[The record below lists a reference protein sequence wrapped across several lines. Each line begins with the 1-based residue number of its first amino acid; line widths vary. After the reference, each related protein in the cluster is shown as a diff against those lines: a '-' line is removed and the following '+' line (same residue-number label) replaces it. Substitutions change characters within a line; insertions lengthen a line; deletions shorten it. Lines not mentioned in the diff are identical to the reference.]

1 MTKPDILARLKQ
13 AGRLKPSDFAQ
24 ISQQLEERGGKPED
38 ALLELSLLPEA
49 ELAYYLCEA
58 YDLPF
63 VSLDRV
69 EVPPRALKL
78 LGVDR
83 LEADSMVPLSLD
95 SQALV
100 LAVANPARLPDLSPL
115 AEYFQC
121 AVRLVVATRSEIRA
135 VLGRLRARS
144 ERSASALEVPQPA
157 AQPSDTDMMRLLGRL
172 LLEASRG
179 HATQVHVN
187 PSAEGLELR
196 FRRDGLLED
205 RLIALAQ
212 ADQVRLID
220 LVKRLAGLDVKD
232 RRTPRSGRMRLPVG
246 DREDRRDLTLHVA
259 CAPALAGERLTL
271 SVVEVPELVPS
282 LEQLGFSGAPLA
294 RLRGLLQNPV
304 GGLLLVAGPSRSG
317 RSTTLRAALGQLPA
331 DGLAV
336 FSIEDPVEQR
346 LPGVSQMQVDGAAT
360 SVPGLIRSAVEQDA
374 DVVMVNALADAESVN
389 QALSTAFGGRFV
401 LAGLT
406 AMDAASAIQALF
418 AMGAEP
424 FLLGSSLRAVVSQRL
439 VRRLCVACR
448 RPVYRMPEEVV
459 RLKDRLRLS
468 GTTLFEPAGCGACG
482 YRGFWGRM
490 AIHEVLPATAQL
502 AQALQERIAAAE
514 LARLLDGFGHRT
526 LLHDGFSKALE
537 GSTTFYEVQRVVATI
552 APGVV

>member
-13 AGRLKPSDFAQ
+13 AGRLKPADFAR
-24 ISQQLEERGGKPED
+24 ISQWLEEHPGGSED
-38 ALLELSLLPEA
+38 ALFELSLFPET
-49 ELAYYLCEA
+49 ELAYYLCET

-78 LGVDR
+78 LGMDR
-83 LEADSMVPLSLD
+83 LEADSMVPLRLD
-95 SQALV
+95 SHALV
-100 LAVANPARLPDLSPL
+100 LAVANPARLPDLTPL

-121 AVRLVVATRSEIRA
+121 PIRLVVATRCEIRA

-144 ERSASALEVPQPA
+144 ERSASALEMPQAA
-157 AQPSDTDMMRLLGRL
+157 AQTSDTDMMRLLGRV

-179 HATQVHVN
+179 HATRVHVN
-187 PSAEGLELR
+187 PGAEGLELR

-212 ADQVRLID
+212 ADQVRLVD

-246 DREDRRDLTLHVA
+246 DREDKRDLTLHVA
-259 CAPALAGERLTL
+259 CAPTLAGERVTL

-294 RLRGLLQNPV
+294 RLRGLLQSPA

-317 RSTTLRAALGQLPA
+317 RSTTLRAAVGQLPA
-331 DGLAV
+331 DRLAV
-336 FSIEDPVEQR
+336 FSVEDPVEQR
-346 LPGVSQMQVDGAAT
+346 LPGVNQMQVEGATA
-360 SVPGLIRSAVEQDA
+360 SVPGLIRAAVEQDA
-374 DVVMVNALADAESVN
+374 DVVMVHALADAESAS

-418 AMGAEP
+418 ALGADP
-424 FLLGSSLRAVVSQRL
+424 FLLGSSLRAVVAQRL
-439 VRRLCVACR
+439 VRRLCEACR

-459 RLKDRLRLS
+459 RLKDRLHLS
-468 GTTLFEPAGCGACG
+468 GTTLFEPTGCGACG
-482 YRGFWGRM
+482 YRGYCGRM
-490 AIHEVLPATAQL
+490 AIHEVLTATPQL
-502 AQALQERIAAAE
+502 ALALQERIAAAE
-514 LARLLDGFGHRT
+514 LTRLLESTGHRT

-537 GSTTFYEVQRVVATI
+537 GRTTFHEVQRVVATI